1 RSAAAMQG
9 VQTAYDG
16 LYAPMLVP
24 YSVAEPEDEKQYVP
38 SGLEGYADG
47 AYRNRFYSA
56 KLRIEK
62 LDSETHENLLHDGA
76 LFMLYRAE
84 RDETTG
90 QVLFYE
96 KDTTIRGSEEFLKAM
111 GAEHI
116 ESLIRDEEGAGT
128 LYSGVVKAGT
138 PVC

>member
-1 RSAAAMQG
+1 MQG

-76 LFMLYRAE
+76 LFMLYRANGT
-84 RDETTG
+84 RPPDRYCFMRKIPPSG
-90 QVLFYE
+90 GS
-96 KDTTIRGSEEFLKAM
+96 RGILKAM
-111 GAEHI
+111 GA
-116 ESLIRDEEGAGT
+116 DT
-128 LYSGVVKAGT
+128 LKV
-138 PVC
+138 